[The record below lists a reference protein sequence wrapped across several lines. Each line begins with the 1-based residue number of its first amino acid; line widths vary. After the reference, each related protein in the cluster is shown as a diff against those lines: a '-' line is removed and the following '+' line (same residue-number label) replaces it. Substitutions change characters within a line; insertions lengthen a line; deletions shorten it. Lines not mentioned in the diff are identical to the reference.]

1 MVTQEIDLNLIP
13 SSEPVIVHV
22 SQFDEGY
29 HRLIC
34 HLYSGATPYT
44 PTDATVKV
52 QGTKPDNHAFQYY
65 CDIDGSTAYVDINVQ
80 MTAVK
85 GRVPTQLVVS
95 ESTGLTGTFAFE
107 LDVQESTLHP
117 DIDISETDLPIYTEE
132 AQEAARRAVQSATAA
147 AASASEAEAW
157 SAHPPYVGLNK
168 HWFVYDIESEGF
180 IDSGVYA
187 EGVAPYIGE
196 NKHWY
201 VFDVGTETFID
212 SGIVA
217 EGKDGSMWYRGTAV
231 EGKLITPTV
240 FPTGITMAHTNDQYL
255 NAEEGAIYHCVTPG
269 DEDTATW
276 VYDFTMSG
284 GGGGGTD
291 NYNDLINQPSIGGVT
306 LVGNKTITELGGVQS
321 FNGRSGSILPIAGDY
336 DDSKIS
342 TNVTVGGVAQA
353 NVNAALTALDNEING
368 IDSNIPLASIMH
380 IGGETQSTTQEALEA
395 LDNLSASLDDETDA
409 LSELYYHMNR
419 RERRDIT
426 SDIQADNGVKLIQ
439 AVAEQN
445 LAKYGYA
452 IGDYFTGASGQVYHL
467 GDMDCNYGGYTS
479 QAVVATH
486 HIGIV
491 VDSKLDTPWL
501 STGTLTNYSSSTL
514 HSFLK
519 STVINRV
526 KSDFRSLFGGSTGEE
541 HLLLRTE
548 LDNAIGGWGT
558 TWTGLANTLIC
569 AMTEVPVWNPSTPN
583 TLAPYT

>member
-65 CDIDGSTAYVDINVQ
+65 CDIDGSTAYVDINIQ

-306 LVGNKTITELGGVQS
+306 LIGNKTITELGGVQS

-353 NVNAALTALDNEING
+353 NVNAALTALDNRFKVVVSYGGQKTFAELISSLLVAENENKFFLITTSG
-368 IDSNIPLASIMH
+368 HLTSADLANWAPSYIEGDFIEVDSHIAVVNFGTAQSPDYRFDDFGGFVEVDEYTPLATCRTVNSQVIVDF
-380 IGGETQSTTQEALEA
+380 
-395 LDNLSASLDDETDA
+395 DNLNPD
-409 LSELYYHMNR
+409 
-419 RERRDIT
+419 
-426 SDIQADNGVKLIQ
+426 
-439 AVAEQN
+439 
-445 LAKYGYA
+445 YGYEIA
-452 IGDYFTGASGQVYHL
+452 YEVPSNATTITVPTWT
-467 GDMDCNYGGYTS
+467 N
-479 QAVVATH
+479 VVKSAGT
-486 HIGIV
+486 
-491 VDSKLDTPWL
+491 T
-501 STGTLTNYSSSTL
+501 TGTIQLAYTL
-514 HSFLK
+514 SGATAGTDQF
-519 STVINRV
+519 
-526 KSDFRSLFGGSTGEE
+526 SL
-541 HLLLRTE
+541 R
-548 LDNAIGGWGT
+548 IKK
-558 TWTGLANTLIC
+558 
-569 AMTEVPVWNPSTPN
+569 
-583 TLAPYT
+583 